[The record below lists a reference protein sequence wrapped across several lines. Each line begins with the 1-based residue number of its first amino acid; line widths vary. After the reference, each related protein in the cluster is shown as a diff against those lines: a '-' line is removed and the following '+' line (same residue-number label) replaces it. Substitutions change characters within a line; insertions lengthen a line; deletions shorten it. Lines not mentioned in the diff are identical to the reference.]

1 MDNIVIAAA
10 KGRLAEEGIRL
21 LELSG
26 IRFPEYS
33 KKSRKLVFKSEDG
46 NIEMVLVKPGDVP
59 VYVERGTCDIGIVGK
74 DVLVESRANLYEI
87 LDLGF
92 GKCKM
97 ITAATRDI
105 PLNRG
110 KKLRVATKYPNMAKD
125 YFNKKGEMIDI
136 IKLNGSVELAPV
148 MGLSDIIVDIVET
161 GKTLKEN
168 GLYIVDTICNL
179 SARLVVNKVSFKTKT
194 EIIEKIVKSIQ
205 SIMGE
210 ESEVKIENS

>member
-26 IRFPEYS
+26 IRFPEYI

-74 DVLVESRANLYEI
+74 DVLAESRANLYEI

-105 PLNRG
+105 SLNRG

-148 MGLSDIIVDIVET
+148 MGLSDVIVDIVET

-168 GLYIVDTICNL
+168 GLHIVDTICDI

-194 EIIEKIVKSIQ
+194 ETIEKIVKSIQ

-210 ESEVKIENS
+210 ESEVNIENS

>member
-1 MDNIVIAAA
+1 MDKIVIAAA
-10 KGRLAEEGIRL
+10 KGRLAEEGLRL
-21 LELSG
+21 LHLSG
-26 IRFPEYS
+26 INFPDYS
-33 KKSRKLVFKSEDG
+33 KKSRKLVFTSDDG
-46 NIEMVLVKPGDVP
+46 NIELVMVKPGDVP

-87 LDLGF
+87 LDLSF
-92 GKCKM
+92 GKCRM
-97 ITAATRDI
+97 ITAAAGDI
-105 PLNRG
+105 SLNRG

-125 YFNKKGEMIDI
+125 YFNSKGEMIDI

-168 GLYIVDTICNL
+168 GLHIVDTICDL

-194 EIIEKIVKSIQ
+194 ETIEKIVESIEA
-205 SIMGE
+205 ILGKE
-210 ESEVKIENS
+210 RETNIEND

>member
-26 IRFPEYS
+26 IRFPDYS
-33 KKSRKLVFKSEDG
+33 KKSRKLVFLSEDE
-46 NIEMVLVKPGDVP
+46 NIKMVMVKPGDVP

-105 PLNRG
+105 SLNRG

-125 YFNKKGEMIDI
+125 YFNNKGEMIDI

-168 GLYIVDTICNL
+168 GLHIVDTICDL

-194 EIIEKIVKSIQ
+194 ETIEKIVKSIQ

-210 ESEVKIENS
+210 ESEVNIENS